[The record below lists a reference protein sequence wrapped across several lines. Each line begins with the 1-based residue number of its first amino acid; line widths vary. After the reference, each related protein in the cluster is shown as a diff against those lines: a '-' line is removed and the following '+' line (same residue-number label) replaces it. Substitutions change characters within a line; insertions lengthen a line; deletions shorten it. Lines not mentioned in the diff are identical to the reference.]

1 MRSVAQ
7 MVSFFESS
15 SKAVEKPK
23 KKVKSPPKLVVPTQI
38 KQKIIMPKGGIPTYY
53 AVPQRAKPKSPRY
66 VRNVDVNKPPE
77 KIDKDKIKNNMNN
90 MKVLLEKRGVYKR
103 PFRIEPPNYNNS
115 NNLNVD
121 QSQNQNQNNGQ
132 KPQFSQSKFLAAKS
146 VFEKKNDEAINKAYV
161 NKPMRKDI
169 KKKAKTAFEE

>member
-1 MRSVAQ
+1 MSKVAQ
-7 MVSFFESS
+7 MVSFFETT

-23 KKVKSPPKLVVPTQI
+23 KKVKSPPKLIVPAQI
-38 KQKIIMPKGGIPTYY
+38 KQKIIMPKGGIPSYY

-77 KIDKDKIKNNMNN
+77 KIDKEKIKNNMNN

-115 NNLNVD
+115 NNLNANLN
-121 QSQNQNQNNGQ
+121 QNQNQSNEE

-146 VFEKKNDEAINKAYV
+146 VFEKKNEEAVNKVYQ

-169 KKKAKTAFEE
+169 KKKAKNAFEE

>member
-1 MRSVAQ
+1 MKSIAQ
-7 MVSFFESS
+7 MVSFFENS

-23 KKVKSPPKLVVPTQI
+23 KKVKSPPKLLVPAQI
-38 KQKIIMPKGGIPTYY
+38 KQKIIMPKGGIPKYY

-77 KIDKDKIKNNMNN
+77 KIDKEKIKNNMNN

-103 PFRIEPPNYNNS
+103 PFIIEPPNYNSS

-121 QSQNQNQNNGQ
+121 QNQNQIQNNEQ

-146 VFEKKNDEAINKAYV
+146 VFEKKNDEAVNKVYE

-169 KKKAKTAFEE
+169 KKKAKYAFEE